1 MKQRTLA
8 MMTGFEQYTRK
19 TRRAIFLEE
28 MEQVV
33 PWGELCALVAPHYPQ
48 PGKGRRPVGVERML
62 RIYFLQQWHYGVQV
76 PALAGRTPTGG
87 TDPGTGESAPAGA
100 GGANHDGH
108 DRGRDHPAR
117 THFDQESGAAARS
130 GDAPDEE
137 GQTMVLRD
145 EGARGGG

>member
-33 PWGELCALVAPHYPQ
+33 PWRELCALGAPHYPH
-48 PGKGRRPVGVERML
+48 PGKGRRPGV
-62 RIYFLQQWHYGVQV
+62 
-76 PALAGRTPTGG
+76 
-87 TDPGTGESAPAGA
+87 TDPGTGEPAPAGA

-117 THFDQESGAAARS
+117 THFDQEPGAAARS

-145 EGARGGG
+145 EGARGSR